1 MTQQAAP
8 SIASPVSLPVSS
20 ELPAALGRLAGAPR
34 VLLTLACLL
43 LLVPFLSKP
52 LHVDDPMYVWSA
64 EQIRSR
70 PLDPYGFAVNWQ
82 ATLLPMASE
91 MQNPPLICYYLA
103 AAISVLGS
111 TANSL
116 HLAMLLPSVGLVL
129 GTYQLARELGVRPL
143 LAAAAMMATPVFL
156 LSASTVMSDVP
167 MVCAYVWA
175 IWFWMAG
182 LRREKVGMLWIAAA
196 LIAVSALTKYFG
208 ITLFP
213 LLVGYALLHTRRP
226 KIAWLLPLLLPAAL
240 LTAYQLWTKHL
251 YGHGLLF
258 GAVHYAT
265 ALRWSTNSNAGGIS
279 TRLLPILNGLSFTG
293 ACCCAVIL
301 LAFPR
306 LTRREKTGLLVSV
319 ALMTG
324 IIALAKP
331 WAHDGIASAFPG
343 SDIRSSFLFAIQVGL
358 WSACGGG
365 VLWLTAR
372 SLWRDRNADSA
383 LLACWIAGTFCF
395 AVFVNWNVA
404 GRSILPMAPAV
415 AILAARRWT
424 RQQNET
430 TTTTATTTIENE
442 SPNPALP
449 WLPWAMLAPAVALA
463 LLVTAADATLARTSR
478 DAADQI
484 CSNVAEDRRDH
495 VFFSGHWGFQQ
506 RMQAAGCRAFDKY
519 MSNLDPGD
527 VYVVPDNNNRAILL
541 PAPAVHLVTTL
552 KLQPMRW
559 ISTMRKECGSGFYS
573 DIWGP
578 LPFAF
583 GPVPAEHYTVQI
595 VDVPLH
601 H

>member
-1 MTQQAAP
+1 MTQQTAP
-8 SIASPVSLPVSS
+8 TIASPGPFSIPS
-20 ELPAALGRLAGAPR
+20 ELPASLNRLAGAPR

-52 LHVDDPMYVWSA
+52 LHVDDPMYVWTA
-64 EQIRSR
+64 QQIKSR
-70 PLDPYGFAVNWQ
+70 PFDPYGFAVNWQ
-82 ATLLPMASE
+82 ATMTPMASE
-91 MQNPPLICYYLA
+91 MQNPPLVCYYLA
-103 AAISVLGS
+103 GAMSILGAKDAA
-111 TANSL
+111 L
-116 HLAMLLPSVGLVL
+116 HLAMLLPSLGVVL
-129 GTYQLARELGVRPL
+129 GTYQLAKELRVRPL
-143 LAAAAMMATPVFL
+143 LAAATTMAMPVFL

-175 IWFWMAG
+175 IWFWIAG
-182 LRREKVGMLWIAAA
+182 LRREKTGMLWIATA
-196 LIAVSALTKYFG
+196 LVAVSALTKYFG

-213 LLVGYALLHTRRP
+213 LLIVYALMHTRRP
-226 KIAWLLPLLLPAAL
+226 KIAWLLPLLLPAAI

-258 GAVHYAT
+258 GAANYAT
-265 ALRWSTNSNAGGIS
+265 ALRWTGHNASGGGIS
-279 TRLLPILNGLSFTG
+279 SRLLPILNGLSFTG
-293 ACCCAVIL
+293 ACCCAAIG
-301 LAFPR
+301 LAFPQ
-306 LTRREKTGLLVSV
+306 LTRREKVALIVTG

-331 WAHDGIASAFPG
+331 WAADGVASAFAG
-343 SDIRSSFLFAIQVGL
+343 SDNRSSILFAVQVGL

-365 VLWLTAR
+365 VLWLAAR
-372 SLWRDRNADSA
+372 SLWRQRDADSA

-424 RQQNET
+424 RQPNET
-430 TTTTATTTIENE
+430 TTTDND

-463 LLVTAADATLARTSR
+463 LLVTAADTALARTAR
-478 DAADQI
+478 DAVMQI
-484 CSNVAEDRRDH
+484 CDNVAEDRRDH

-506 RMQAAGCRAFDKY
+506 QMQAAGCRAFDKY
-519 MSNLDPGD
+519 TSNLDPGD
-527 VYVVPDNNNRAILL
+527 VYVMPDNNNRAIAL
-541 PAPAVHLVTTL
+541 PAPAVHLATVL

-559 ISTMRKECGSGFYS
+559 LSTMRKECGAGFYS
-573 DIWGP
+573 DVWGP

-583 GPVPAEHYTVQI
+583 GPVPAEHYTVNI